1 MNRHQS
7 ELSDEQGKKSLPS
20 CPNPKPRLGV
30 DPNRSPIV
38 PVSRASCGSFAAA
51 YAAKTCPPPVP
62 RPSYLLAP
70 SARLGRSA
78 GLAGGMAR
86 LHRAP
91 RSPRATGLGR
101 NLCRW
106 QLYPG
111 QKRGPCVGVA
121 KKGQGTKWMGVADG
135 QSVALGTLL
144 VSASPVEVT
153 LIERTLAR
161 VSAPCRGRPRQ
172 KPDRLIDDKAAED
185 ADALRK
191 RLRARGSDRFSWLG
205 NFRRLVVRWARPI
218 ELYRGFFPIAYML
231 ITLNKLLNGF

>member
-51 YAAKTCPPPVP
+51 HAAKTCPPPVP

-78 GLAGGMAR
+78 GLADGMAR

-91 RSPRATGLGR
+91 RSPRATRLGR

-111 QKRGPCVGVA
+111 QKRGPCVGVT

-172 KPDRLIDDKAAED
+172 KTPTPFASVCGLGAAT
-185 ADALRK
+185 
-191 RLRARGSDRFSWLG
+191 GFSWLG

-218 ELYRGFFPIAYML
+218 ELYRGFFPIACML

>member
-1 MNRHQS
+1 MSRGKNR
-7 ELSDEQGKKSLPS
+7 SLPARTPS
-20 CPNPKPRLGV
+20 LALGWTQTG
-30 DPNRSPIV
+30 PQS
-38 PVSRASCGSFAAA
+38 SRFRGHLVGPLQRR
-51 YAAKTCPPPVP
+51 TLQ
-62 RPSYLLAP
+62 RP
-70 SARLGRSA
+70 ARLGRSA
-78 GLAGGMAR
+78 GLADGMAR

-111 QKRGPCVGVA
+111 QKRGPCVGVT

-191 RLRARGSDRFSWLG
+191 RLRAWGSDRFLG
-205 NFRRLVVRWARPI
+205 WAIFVVWWCVGPV
-218 ELYRGFFPIAYML
+218 LLSSIAVSFL
-231 ITLNKLLNGF
+231 SRVC